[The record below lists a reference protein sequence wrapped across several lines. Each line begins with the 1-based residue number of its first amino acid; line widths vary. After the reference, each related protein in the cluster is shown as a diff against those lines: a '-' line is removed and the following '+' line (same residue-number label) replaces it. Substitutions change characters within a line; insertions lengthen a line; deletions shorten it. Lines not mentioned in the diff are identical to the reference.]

1 MKQINKFCSPALLYL
16 YISFFAL
23 LFLLFQKVNLMTIL
37 IKAFFI
43 IFWAFLLNALCNN
56 GYKSVSWFL
65 VLLPY
70 VIMLAVYFMTFFNI
84 EEGFYTQ
91 SNTISNLEKSAAIAQ
106 ATSQNA
112 QSDLKKTM
120 ALATM
125 REDEAKAL
133 ESQLNAK
140 KVEVT
145 FLKAKANALEQ
156 PASKAAAEA
165 QIANERLNAARA
177 ADLKQQS
184 FALASGRK

>member
-1 MKQINKFCSPALLYL
+1 MKQINKFCKPALLYL

-23 LFLLFQKVNLMTIL
+23 LFLLFQKVNFLTIL
-37 IKAFFI
+37 MKAFFV
-43 IFWAFLLNALCNN
+43 IFWTFLLNALCNN

-70 VIMLAVYFMTFFNI
+70 VIMLATYFMTFFNI

-91 SNTISNLEKSAAIAQ
+91 STNLEKSAAIAQ

-120 ALATM
+120 SLATM

-165 QIANERLNAARA
+165 QIANERLNAARE

-184 FALASGRK
+184 FALATGYK